1 MVAERTAV
9 RFEREQDSRKYMT
22 GDAGERYSRIPGWA
36 RQLDEGTKI
45 QERYH
50 SGPRLEAQLTGRAES
65 AVEKCGWLSH
75 EYGMETFAALSQDTL
90 RQACITRHGI
100 LPAGVLLQVKKE
112 KYEPMTSWNARY
124 RNEYTKIRRAFARLQ
139 RAESTDDTQAPHSY
153 FSPQGGQPWNWSE
166 RSTEEV
172 MERDD
177 RSDANSNTWS
187 NWNWDRGRQTGTA
200 HGM

>member
-75 EYGMETFAALSQDTL
+75 EYGMETLL
-90 RQACITRHGI
+90 RFLRTHCAKLASPDMGSY
-100 LPAGVLLQVKKE
+100 LQEFFYKLKR
-112 KYEPMTSWNARY
+112 K
-124 RNEYTKIRRAFARLQ
+124 
-139 RAESTDDTQAPHSY
+139 
-153 FSPQGGQPWNWSE
+153 
-166 RSTEEV
+166 
-172 MERDD
+172 
-177 RSDANSNTWS
+177 NT
-187 NWNWDRGRQTGTA
+187 NQ
-200 HGM
+200 